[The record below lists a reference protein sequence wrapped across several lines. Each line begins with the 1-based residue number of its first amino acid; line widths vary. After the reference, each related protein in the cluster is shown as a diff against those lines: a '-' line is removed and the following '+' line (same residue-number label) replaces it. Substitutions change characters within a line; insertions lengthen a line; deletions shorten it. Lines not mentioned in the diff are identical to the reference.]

1 MSNLQGKVA
10 VVTGASK
17 GIGAGIARA
26 LGAAGAAVVVNYASD
41 RAGADKAVADIK
53 AKGGKA
59 VAVKGD
65 VSKSADVKHLFD
77 ETRKAFG
84 IAESV
89 DGVVVTEVAPGSA
102 AAEKGLK
109 PGDVIVEVAQEF
121 MKSPDAVATKVQTL
135 KQEGRR
141 NAQMMVAAA
150 NGDLRFVAVP
160 ME

>member
-1 MSNLQGKVA
+1 M
-10 VVTGASK
+10 
-17 GIGAGIARA
+17 
-26 LGAAGAAVVVNYASD
+26 LGLSL
-41 RAGADKAVADIK
+41 
-53 AKGGKA
+53 
-59 VAVKGD
+59 
-65 VSKSADVKHLFD
+65 SLLSP